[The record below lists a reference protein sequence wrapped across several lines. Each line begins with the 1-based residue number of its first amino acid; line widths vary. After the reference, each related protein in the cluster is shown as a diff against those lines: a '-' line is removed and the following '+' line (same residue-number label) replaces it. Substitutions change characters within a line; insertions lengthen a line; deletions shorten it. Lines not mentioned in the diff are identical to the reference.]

1 MRIVVAEDS
10 ALVRE
15 GLVRLLR
22 DGGEEVVAAVPDGR
36 ALVAAVAEHQP
47 DLAIVDV
54 RMPPTFTDEGARAAA
69 QLREERPGPAI
80 LILSQDIE
88 PSLLELSRGAGGF
101 GYLLKDRVLDVGAFL
116 AAARRVAL
124 GGRAVDEGIVA
135 ALLEARRHAETLA
148 ELSDREREILGLMAE
163 GLTNAGIARRLV
175 LGERTVESHVSA
187 VLLKLGIA
195 AGADD
200 HRRVQAVI
208 AYLRAAR

>member
-22 DGGEEVVAAVPDGR
+22 DAGEEVVAAVPDGR
-36 ALVAAVAEHQP
+36 ALVAAVAEYRP

-54 RMPPTFTDEGARAAA
+54 RMPPTFTDEGAQAAA
-69 QLREERPGPAI
+69 QLRERNPSQAI
-80 LILSQDIE
+80 LVLSQDIE
-88 PSLLELSRGAGGF
+88 PSLIELSRGAGGF
-101 GYLLKDRVLDVGAFL
+101 GYLLKDRVLDVDAFL
-116 AAARRVAL
+116 AATRRVAL
-124 GGRAVDEGIVA
+124 GGRALDEDIVA

-148 ELSDREREILGLMAE
+148 ELSDRERGILALMAE

-195 AGADD
+195 GGADD

-208 AYLRAAR
+208 A

>member
-22 DGGEEVVAAVPDGR
+22 DAGEEVVAAVPDGR
-36 ALVAAVAEHQP
+36 ALVAAVAEHRP

-54 RMPPTFTDEGARAAA
+54 RMPPTFTDEGAQAAA
-69 QLREERPGPAI
+69 QLRERNPSQAI
-80 LILSQDIE
+80 LVLSQDIE
-88 PSLLELSRGAGGF
+88 PSLIELSRGAGGF
-101 GYLLKDRVLDVGAFL
+101 GYLLKDRVLDVDAFL
-116 AAARRVAL
+116 AATRRVAL
-124 GGRAVDEGIVA
+124 GGRALDEDIVA

-148 ELSDREREILGLMAE
+148 ELSDRERGILALMAE

-195 AGADD
+195 GGADD

>member
-15 GLVRLLR
+15 GLVRLLL
-22 DGGEEVVAAVPDGR
+22 DAGEEVVAAVPDGR
-36 ALVAAVAEHQP
+36 ALVAAVAEHRP

-69 QLREERPGPAI
+69 QLRERNPGQAI
-80 LILSQDIE
+80 LVLSQDIE
-88 PSLLELSRGAGGF
+88 PSLIELSRGAGGF
-101 GYLLKDRVLDVGAFL
+101 GYLLKDRVLDVDAFL
-116 AAARRVAL
+116 AATRRVAL
-124 GGRAVDEGIVA
+124 GGRALDEDIVA

-195 AGADD
+195 GGADD

-208 AYLRAAR
+208 AYLRAAG

>member
-22 DGGEEVVAAVPDGR
+22 DAGEEVVAAVPDGR
-36 ALVAAVAEHQP
+36 ALVAAVAEHRP

-69 QLREERPGPAI
+69 QLRERNPSQAI
-80 LILSQDIE
+80 LVLSQDIE
-88 PSLLELSRGAGGF
+88 PSLIELSRGAGGF
-101 GYLLKDRVLDVGAFL
+101 GYLLKDRVLDVDAFL
-116 AAARRVAL
+116 AATRRVAL
-124 GGRAVDEGIVA
+124 GGRALDEDIVA

-148 ELSDREREILGLMAE
+148 ELSDRERGILALMAE

>member
-22 DGGEEVVAAVPDGR
+22 DAGEEVVAAVPDGR
-36 ALVAAVAEHQP
+36 ALVAAVAEHGP

-69 QLREERPGPAI
+69 QVREGRPGQAI
-80 LILSQDIE
+80 LVLSQDIE
-88 PSLLELSRGAGGF
+88 PSLIELSRGAGGF
-101 GYLLKDRVLDVGAFL
+101 GYLLKDRVLDVDAFL

-124 GGRAVDEGIVA
+124 GGRALDEDIVA
-135 ALLEARRHAETLA
+135 ALIDARRHAETLA

-175 LGERTVESHVSA
+175 LGERTVESHGSA
-187 VLLKLGIA
+187 VPLKLGIA